1 MSVEEA
7 MNHPWL
13 DDIKQEQLD
22 KVKKNIAFDLNV
34 KRERPMTSK
43 LQEATIMYIVEELN
57 LKDLE
62 VAKETFNL
70 LDLDGDRRI
79 TKEEMLNNP

>member
-1 MSVEEA
+1 
-7 MNHPWL
+7 
-13 DDIKQEQLD
+13 
-22 KVKKNIAFDLNV
+22 
-34 KRERPMTSK
+34 MTSK

-62 VAKETFNL
+62 IAKETFNL

-79 TKEEMLNNP
+79 TKDEMLNHP

>member
-1 MSVEEA
+1 